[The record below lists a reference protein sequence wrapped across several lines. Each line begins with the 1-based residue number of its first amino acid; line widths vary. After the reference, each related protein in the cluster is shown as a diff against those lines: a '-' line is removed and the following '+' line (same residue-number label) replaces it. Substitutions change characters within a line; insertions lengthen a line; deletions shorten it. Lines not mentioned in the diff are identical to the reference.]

1 MINRIKTSHSNQRGA
16 TSFSVKSVGNGSIT
30 PNMGGGEILV
40 PISERSQSVISRVT
54 SKFPLNESSNHDK

>member
-30 PNMGGGEILV
+30 PNVGGEILV
-40 PISERSQSVISRVT
+40 PISERSQSVVSRAT
-54 SKFPLNESSNHDK
+54 SKFPLNENTNNEK